1 MKRLLAIGFVW
12 LGCGLAWAILGTT
25 LGVRSGEVS
34 GSLLPEVHALWG
46 PPLQQ
51 APPGG
56 TGTET
61 HREVQIETHFDE
73 KQKRYY
79 DVKRELDVT
88 TEVPLVLASSRVEA
102 RLALEHRQKG
112 LLWFPTYAVDL
123 RAAYVLRNESAEAR
137 DAKILLP
144 IRQDGVTY
152 EAFEVLDG
160 EGKAVDAAFEEGHVR
175 LDRRLGP
182 GVESAFTV
190 RYRAR
195 GTGSWSY
202 GAPGRGLGAEP
213 GRARDFRLEL
223 TTDFPDVDF
232 PAGSLSPT
240 RHGQVAGGW
249 KGVWESPQIVGTQ
262 VVGLE
267 LPQLLNP
274 GPLAARITFFAP
286 VSLLFFFFVVSILLA
301 ASERALH
308 PMHYFLLGCAFFAF
322 HLLFA
327 YLIDHVAVGPAFGIA
342 SAVAVL
348 LVVSYAR
355 LFLPLRTA
363 LLRVALPQVVFLV
376 LFSWTFFWKGFTGLA
391 VTVGAVLTL
400 FVVMQLTGRLD
411 WEVALARGG
420 PRAPPRPASTPG

>member
-1 MKRLLAIGFVW
+1 MRRLLAIGFVW
-12 LGCGLAWAILGTT
+12 LGCSLAWAVLGST
-25 LGVRSGEVS
+25 LGVRGGETS
-34 GSLLPEVHALWG
+34 SALLADVHALWG

-51 APPGG
+51 APPSA

-61 HREVQIETHFDE
+61 HREVQTETHFDD
-73 KQKRYY
+73 KLKRYY
-79 DVKRELDVT
+79 DVKKEVDVT
-88 TEVPLVLASSRVEA
+88 TEAPLVLATSRIQA
-102 RLALEHRQKG
+102 KLALEHRQKG
-112 LLWFPTYAVDL
+112 LLWFPTYAVDF
-123 RAAYVLRNESAEAR
+123 AGGYTFRNESAERR
-137 DAKILLP
+137 DATVRLP
-144 IRQDGVTY
+144 LRQDGVTY
-152 EAFEVLDG
+152 EGFEVVDG
-160 EGKAVDAAFEEGHVR
+160 EGRPIDATFEEQQLRFGR
-175 LDRRLGP
+175 TLAP
-182 GVESAFTV
+182 GEAAAFTV

-202 GAPGRGLGAEP
+202 GTPGKGLGAEP

-223 TTDFPDVDF
+223 ETDFPEVDF
-232 PAGSLSPT
+232 PAGALSPT
-240 RHGQVAGGW
+240 RHGAVTGGW
-249 KGVWESPQIVGTQ
+249 RGTWESPQIVGTQ

-301 ASERALH
+301 AANGALH
-308 PMHYFLLGCAFFAF
+308 PMHYFLVGCAFFAF

-327 YLIDHVAVGPAFGIA
+327 YLIDHVAVGPAFGIS

-348 LVVSYAR
+348 LVASYTR
-355 LFLPLRTA
+355 LFLPLRAA

-391 VTVGAVLTL
+391 VTIGAVLTL

-411 WEVALARGG
+411 WEVVLGKGG
-420 PRAPPRPASTPG
+420 RPAPAPGAP